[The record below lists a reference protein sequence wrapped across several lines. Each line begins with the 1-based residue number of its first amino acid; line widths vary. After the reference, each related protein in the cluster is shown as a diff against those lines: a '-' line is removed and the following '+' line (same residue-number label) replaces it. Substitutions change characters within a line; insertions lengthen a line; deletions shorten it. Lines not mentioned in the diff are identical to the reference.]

1 MPQKKLTKIYVDN
14 SSVIVLAKNLVFYDR
29 SKYIDTKFYY
39 LQDCIAN
46 KEVAT
51 KITKITCFHH

>member
-39 LQDCIAN
+39 LRDCIAN

-51 KITKITCFHH
+51 KITCFHH